1 MKIPGQTMY
10 SPFFGAV
17 HKTSDD
23 DVHCEEGVQCEGDI
37 HVSDAYL
44 NANSWHDRKN
54 PGRPY
59 MCITGECRSI
69 RGKMPYG
76 VTKLTFKEGKGIP
89 VDIYY
94 EFNDDELSG
103 MVKKGLYRPGFK
115 CPEEIY
121 ENVLDMPITCNFI
134 VVAPQKGSNIPIL
147 FADIV
152 DKHYIVTNSDDCG
165 YVFGDYFKEA
175 EEPEVE
181 DDFLD
186 FADIELEDDLFEQ
199 PEEDKVEE
207 VVEEPE
213 PAEETEIDKH
223 YDAIHERVIEDHL
236 DQFNASLNKAL
247 TDNKSAESETAEETG
262 VQIKEVNVDEVLH
275 DELISIMTDADE
287 LLSNGA
293 LTDLSEDRDYRMGE
307 IDELF
312 RQNPDVVIARMEQI
326 AAYEPSVEDIVARAK
341 EEAKRMAAEAEAS
354 QPKKVPQHMLDM
366 AEEAEKLENAEFDD
380 FDDALE

>member
-1 MKIPGQTMY
+1 MY

-17 HKTSDD
+17 HETSDD
-23 DVHCEEGVQCEGDI
+23 DVHYEKGVQCEGDI
-37 HVSDAYL
+37 HVSEAYL
-44 NANSWHDRKN
+44 NANSWYDDKN

-59 MCITGECRSI
+59 MHITGECRSI

-89 VDIYY
+89 VDILY
-94 EFNDDELSG
+94 EFSDDEISG
-103 MVKKGLYRPGFK
+103 MVKKGLYRPGFE

-121 ENVLDMPITCNFI
+121 TNTLDMPITCNFI
-134 VVAPQKGSNIPIL
+134 VVDPQKGSNVPIL

-152 DKHYIVTNSDDCG
+152 RKHHIVTNSDDCG

-175 EEPEVE
+175 KEPEVE

-199 PEEDKVEE
+199 PEDDKVEE

-236 DQFNASLNKAL
+236 EQLDASLNEAL
-247 TDNKSAESETAEETG
+247 ADNKSAEPETETAAE
-262 VQIKEVNVDEVLH
+262 VQSTEVDVDEVLH
-275 DELISIMTDADE
+275 DALISNMTDVDE
-287 LLSNGA
+287 LLTNGA

-312 RQNPDVVIARMEQI
+312 RQNPDVVIARLEQV
-326 AAYEPSVEDIVARAK
+326 AAYEPSVEDVVKRAK
-341 EEAKRMAAEAEAS
+341 AEAKRMAAEAEAL

-366 AEEAEKLENAEFDD
+366 AEEAEKAKNAEFDD

>member
-1 MKIPGQTMY
+1 MY

-17 HKTSDD
+17 HKTSDN
-23 DVHCEEGVQCEGDI
+23 DVRYEKGVHCEGDI
-37 HVSDAYL
+37 HVSKAYL
-44 NANSWHDRKN
+44 SANSWYDRKN

-59 MCITGECRSI
+59 MHIVGECRSI

-76 VTKLTFKEGKGIP
+76 VTKLTFKEGGGIP
-89 VDIYY
+89 VDIFY
-94 EFNDDELSG
+94 EFSDDEISG

-115 CPEEIY
+115 CPEEIRT
-121 ENVLDMPITCNFI
+121 NVLDMPITCNFI
-134 VVAPQKGSNIPIL
+134 VVAPQKGSNVPIL
-147 FADIV
+147 FADIA
-152 DKHYIVTNSDDCG
+152 DKHNIVTNSDDCG

-199 PEEDKVEE
+199 PEDDKVEE
-207 VVEEPE
+207 AVEEPE
-213 PAEETEIDKH
+213 PVEETEIDKH
-223 YDAIHERVIEDHL
+223 YDAIHERVIEDHMDQL
-236 DQFNASLNKAL
+236 DASLVEAL
-247 TDNKSAESETAEETG
+247 ADNKSAEPEDSHAEETG

-275 DELISIMTDADE
+275 DELISMMTDVDE
-287 LLSNGA
+287 LMSNGA
-293 LTDLSEDRDYRMGE
+293 LTDLSEGRDYRMGE

-312 RQNPDVVIARMEQI
+312 RQNPDVVIARMEQV
-326 AAYEPSVEDIVARAK
+326 AVYEPSVEDVVARAK
-341 EEAKRMAAEAEAS
+341 AEAKRMAEEADVS

>member
-1 MKIPGQTMY
+1 MY

-23 DVHCEEGVQCEGDI
+23 DVHCEEGVHCEGDI
-37 HVSDAYL
+37 HVSGAHL
-44 NANSWHDRKN
+44 SANSWYDDKN

-59 MCITGECRSI
+59 MRITGECRSI

-89 VDIYY
+89 VDIFY
-94 EFNDDELSG
+94 EFSDDELAS
-103 MVKKGLYRPGFK
+103 MVKKGLYRSRFK
-115 CPEEIY
+115 CPEEIRT
-121 ENVLDMPITCNFI
+121 NVLDMPITCNFI
-134 VVAPQKGSNIPIL
+134 VVAPQKGSNVPIL
-147 FADIV
+147 FADIA
-152 DKHYIVTNSDDCG
+152 DKHNIVTNSDDCG

-186 FADIELEDDLFEQ
+186 FADVELEDDLFEQ
-199 PEEDKVEE
+199 PEDDKVEE

-223 YDAIHERVIEDHL
+223 YDAIYERVIEDHL
-236 DQFNASLNKAL
+236 DQLDTSLNEAL
-247 TDNKSAESETAEETG
+247 ADNKSAEPETEIAEE
-262 VQIKEVNVDEVLH
+262 VQSTEVDVDEVLH
-275 DELISIMTDADE
+275 DALISNMTDVDE
-287 LLSNGA
+287 LLTNGA

-312 RQNPDVVIARMEQI
+312 RQNPDVVIARLEQV
-326 AAYEPSVEDIVARAK
+326 AAYEPSVEDVVKRAK
-341 EEAKRMAAEAEAS
+341 AEAKRMAAEAEAS
-354 QPKKVPQHMLDM
+354 QSKKVPQHMLDM
-366 AEEAEKLENAEFDD
+366 AEEAEKAKNAEFDD

>member
-1 MKIPGQTMY
+1 M
-10 SPFFGAV
+10 
-17 HKTSDD
+17 
-23 DVHCEEGVQCEGDI
+23 
-37 HVSDAYL
+37 
-44 NANSWHDRKN
+44 
-54 PGRPY
+54 
-59 MCITGECRSI
+59 
-69 RGKMPYG
+69 
-76 VTKLTFKEGKGIP
+76 
-89 VDIYY
+89 
-94 EFNDDELSG
+94 
-103 MVKKGLYRPGFK
+103 
-115 CPEEIY
+115 
-121 ENVLDMPITCNFI
+121 LDMPITCNFI

-147 FADIV
+147 FADIA

-199 PEEDKVEE
+199 PEDDKVEE

-213 PAEETEIDKH
+213 PVEETEIDKH

-236 DQFNASLNKAL
+236 DQLDTSLNEAL
-247 TDNKSAESETAEETG
+247 AEDKPADNKSVEPETAEETG

-287 LLSNGA
+287 LLSDGA
-293 LTDLSEDRDYRMGE
+293 LTDLSEDRDYRMDE

-312 RQNPDVVIARMEQI
+312 RQNPDVVITRMEQV
-326 AAYEPSVEDIVARAK
+326 AAYEPSVEDVVKRAK
-341 EEAKRMAAEAEAS
+341 AEVKRMAAEVEAS

>member
-1 MKIPGQTMY
+1 MY

-23 DVHCEEGVQCEGDI
+23 DVRYEKGVHCEGDI
-37 HVSDAYL
+37 HVSEAYL
-44 NANSWHDRKN
+44 SANSWYDDKN

-59 MCITGECRSI
+59 MHIIGECRSI

-76 VTKLTFKEGKGIP
+76 VTKLTFKEGGGIP
-89 VDIYY
+89 VDILY
-94 EFNDDELSG
+94 EFSDDEISG
-103 MVKKGLYRPGFK
+103 MVKKGLYKPGFE

-121 ENVLDMPITCNFI
+121 TNVLDMPITCNFI
-134 VVAPQKGSNIPIL
+134 AVGPQEGSNVPIL

-152 DKHYIVTNSDDCG
+152 RKHHIVTNSEDCG
-165 YVFGDYFKEA
+165 YVFGNYFKEA
-175 EEPEVE
+175 KEPEAE

-199 PEEDKVEE
+199 PEDDKVEE
-207 VVEEPE
+207 AVEEPE

-236 DQFNASLNKAL
+236 DQLDESLNKAL
-247 TDNKSAESETAEETG
+247 ADDKSAESETEIAAE
-262 VQIKEVNVDEVLH
+262 VQRTEVNVDEVLH
-275 DELISIMTDADE
+275 DALISNMTDVDE
-287 LLSNGA
+287 LLTNGA
-293 LTDLSEDRDYRMGE
+293 ITDLSEDRDYRMGE

-312 RQNPDVVIARMEQI
+312 RQNPDAVIARLEQV
-326 AAYEPSVEDIVARAK
+326 AAYEPSVEDVVKRAK
-341 EEAKRMAAEAEAS
+341 AEAKRMAAEAEAL

-366 AEEAEKLENAEFDD
+366 AEEAEKAENAEFDD

>member
-1 MKIPGQTMY
+1 MY

-23 DVHCEEGVQCEGDI
+23 DVHYEKGVQCEGDI
-37 HVSDAYL
+37 YVSKAHL
-44 NANSWHDRKN
+44 NANSWYDHKN

-59 MCITGECRSI
+59 MHITGECRSI

-89 VDIYY
+89 VDIFY
-94 EFNDDELSG
+94 EFTDDEISG
-103 MVKKGLYRPGFK
+103 MVKKGLYRPGFE

-121 ENVLDMPITCNFI
+121 GNVLDMPITCNFI
-134 VVAPQKGSNIPIL
+134 VVAPQEGSSVPIL

-152 DKHYIVTNSDDCG
+152 DKHNIVTNSDDCG

-175 EEPEVE
+175 KEPEAE

-199 PEEDKVEE
+199 PEDDKVEE
-207 VVEEPE
+207 AVEEPE

-236 DQFNASLNKAL
+236 DQLDESLNKAL
-247 TDNKSAESETAEETG
+247 ADDKSAESEIGTVAE
-262 VQIKEVNVDEVLH
+262 VQRTEVDIDEVLH
-275 DELISIMTDADE
+275 DALISNMTDVDE

-293 LTDLSEDRDYRMGE
+293 LTDLTEDRDYRMGE

-312 RQNPDVVIARMEQI
+312 RQNPDVVIARLEQI
-326 AAYEPSVEDIVARAK
+326 AAYEPSVEDVVKRAK
-341 EEAKRMAAEAEAS
+341 AEAKRMAAEAEAL

-366 AEEAEKLENAEFDD
+366 AEEAEKAENAEFDD